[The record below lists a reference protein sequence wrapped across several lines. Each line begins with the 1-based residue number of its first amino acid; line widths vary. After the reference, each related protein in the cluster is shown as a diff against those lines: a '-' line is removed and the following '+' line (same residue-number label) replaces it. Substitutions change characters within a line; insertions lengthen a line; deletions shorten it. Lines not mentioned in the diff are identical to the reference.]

1 MTAVKNYTAIAQSL
15 KTIIDLLTSEK
26 STEHTKGMRDLKALK
41 KKALKLA
48 GLQENEDGSVVAL
61 KKDTTPKKLNRYMQ
75 FANERRAEI
84 KAKHP
89 SMSVTEISKELG
101 RLWAKEKDKYVAP
114 DGTTAAPAKKPAAK
128 KATPKAKAAPAKKA
142 TPKAKAP
149 AAKKPAAKKAAKKGG
164 AGDGEEEQA

>member
-15 KTIIDLLTSEK
+15 KTIIDCLTSEK
-26 STEHTKGMRDLKALK
+26 STDHTKGMRDLKALK

-48 GLQENEDGSVVAL
+48 GLQENDDGSVVAL

-89 SMSVTEISKELG
+89 EMSVTEISKELG

-114 DGTTAAPAKKPAAK
+114 DGTTAATKKPAAK
-128 KATPKAKAAPAKKA
+128 KATPKAKAPAKKA

-149 AAKKPAAKKAAKKGG
+149 AKKPAAKKGKKGG
-164 AGDGEEEQA
+164 DAEVEEHDE